1 MAETNSKEEN
11 TYGEASLIASLKNAV
26 DLELESDLLLTSNY
40 LNSYS
45 PKRLFQLGLAVINL
59 IVSNIKNGLGGKTLM
74 ELELDQAVKSGDNE
88 IQLGTLRVGDIVRL
102 DRMSNAHTAENVRAR
117 KAKDNSSNNE
127 DDRSGREENENSLDA
142 VIIQASLKCITIA
155 TEGQQAE
162 EKAFPFYNNTANDNA
177 KVWIVKMSNSVTY
190 KRMISSMSRLTELR
204 TNQKSDIIKYLLGE
218 IDFNIPQYSRLKD
231 SEFFDKGLNVLQKE
245 AISFALASPISIIH
259 GPPGTGKTYTLIELI
274 KQFCLRQ
281 NNRILVCGPS
291 NISID
296 TILERLSPVFGDD
309 DSGTAAKK
317 NRRQARKSNDKMPP
331 EKLIRIGHPA
341 RLLPGNLKHSLDIL
355 SKTGFSTVSSNHGQ
369 ILADVE
375 KDIAETLSKIKRSKK
390 YPERKALWSDLKSL
404 KKELR
409 SRQTKVVQDLILGA
423 KVVLST
429 LHGAGAYEVTSLY
442 KDPLTNLGAEQPLFD
457 TIIIDEVS
465 QSLEPQCWIPFIN
478 HIGFKK
484 LIIAGDNMQ
493 LPPTVKSKDIQ
504 KQNVNGKKQFN
515 KTNLADLEFTLFD
528 RLVAY
533 RNGNNFKVL
542 LDTQYRMNNEI
553 MRFPSRELYEDKL
566 RAHESVANIALPD
579 LVPESPEN
587 DLLVPCIWYDTQGG
601 NFPEKLTDDDRS
613 SPNLLEFTG
622 SKYNDMEALVV
633 LQHLQQLIRIGID
646 PQVIGIISPYQAQV
660 SLLKKYLQ
668 SHEITLVEVATVD
681 GFQGREKEV
690 IILSLVR
697 SNELREVGFLKD
709 RRRLNVAMTRPKR
722 QLCVIGDIEL
732 MTNCDNRFLAD
743 WASYSESYFDIRYP
757 VLDDIAG

>member
-1 MAETNSKEEN
+1 MSEPKVKEGG
-11 TYGEASLIASLKNAV
+11 TYDEASLITSFKNAV
-26 DLELESDLLLTSNY
+26 NVELESDLLLTSNY

-59 IVSNIKNGLGGKTLM
+59 NVSNIKNGLGGKTLM
-74 ELELDQAVKSGDNE
+74 ELELDHAVKSGADE

-102 DRMSNAHTAENVRAR
+102 DRMSNAHTAENVKAR
-117 KAKDNSSNNE
+117 KAKDNSSKNE
-127 DDRSGREENENSLDA
+127 EYRNGKGENEEGLDA
-142 VIIQASLKCITIA
+142 VIIQANLKCITIA
-155 TEGQQAE
+155 AEGQQAE
-162 EKAFPFYNNTANDNA
+162 DKVFPFYNNTASDNV
-177 KVWIVKMSNSVTY
+177 KLWIVKMSNSVTY
-190 KRMISSMSRLTELR
+190 KRMISSMSKLIELR
-204 TNQKSDIIKYLLGE
+204 ANQKSDIIKYLLGE
-218 IDFNIPQYSRLKD
+218 INFDVPQYRRLKD
-231 SEFFDKGLNVLQKE
+231 SEFFDNGLNALQKE
-245 AISFALASPISIIH
+245 AISFALASPLSIIH

-274 KQFCLRQ
+274 KQFSLRQ

-309 DSGTAAKK
+309 DSGTTAKK

-331 EKLIRIGHPA
+331 EKLVRIGHPA
-341 RLLPGNLKHSLDIL
+341 RLLSGNLKHSLDIL
-355 SKTGFSTVSSNHGQ
+355 SKTGFSTVSSNHSQ

-375 KDIAETLSKIKRSKK
+375 KDISETLSKIKRSKK
-390 YPERKALWSDLKSL
+390 YPERKALWTDLKSL

-429 LHGAGAYEVTSLY
+429 LHGAGAYELTSLY
-442 KDPLTNLGAEQPLFD
+442 KDPSTSLGAEQPLFD

-465 QSLEPQCWIPFIN
+465 QSLEPQCWIPFVN

-493 LPPTVKSKDIQ
+493 LPPTVKSKDLQ
-504 KQNVNGKKQFN
+504 KQGVNGYKQFN
-515 KTNLADLEFTLFD
+515 QSHMANLEFTLFD
-528 RLVAY
+528 RLVTY

-542 LDTQYRMNNEI
+542 LDTQYRMNKEI

-566 RAHESVANIALPD
+566 KAHESVANISLHD
-579 LVPESPEN
+579 LVPQLSEN

-613 SPNLLEFTG
+613 SSNLLESTG

-633 LQHLQQLIRIGID
+633 LQHLKQLIDIGID
-646 PQVIGIISPYQAQV
+646 PQVIGIISPYNAQV

-668 SHEITLVEVATVD
+668 SNEITLVEVATVD

-697 SNELREVGFLKD
+697 SNELHEVGFLKD

-722 QLCVIGDIEL
+722 QLCVVGDIEL
-732 MTNCDNRFLAD
+732 MTNCDNTFLAD
-743 WASYSESYFDIRYP
+743 WASYAESYFDIRYP
-757 VLDDIAG
+757 VLDDISG